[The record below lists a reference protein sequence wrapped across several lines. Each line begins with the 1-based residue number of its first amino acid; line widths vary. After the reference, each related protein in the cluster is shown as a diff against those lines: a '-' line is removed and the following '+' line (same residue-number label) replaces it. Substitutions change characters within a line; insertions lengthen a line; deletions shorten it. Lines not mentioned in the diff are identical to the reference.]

1 MPVDMVSSTMRSRAK
16 AVNFGVIYG
25 MSGFGLSSNLNISRR
40 EADEYI
46 KAYFEK
52 HQAVKQFMDGQV
64 DFCKDNGY
72 VETMFGR
79 KRYINEIKASQ
90 YMVRQIG
97 ERLAMNSPIQGS
109 AADIIKIAMIRVYR
123 ALREEGLKS
132 RLILQIHD
140 ELIIH
145 TELEELDRVKKL
157 LVDNMESAVTMNVA
171 LKADLNEGGNWYELK

>member
-1 MPVDMVSSTMRSRAK
+1 MYYFLLPSIGSYNFILVIA
-16 AVNFGVIYG
+16 AVLPAI
-25 MSGFGLSSNLNISRR
+25 LL
-40 EADEYI
+40 
-46 KAYFEK
+46 
-52 HQAVKQFMDGQV
+52 
-64 DFCKDNGY
+64 
-72 VETMFGR
+72 
-79 KRYINEIKASQ
+79 
-90 YMVRQIG
+90 
-97 ERLAMNSPIQGS
+97 
-109 AADIIKIAMIRVYR
+109 MIRVYR